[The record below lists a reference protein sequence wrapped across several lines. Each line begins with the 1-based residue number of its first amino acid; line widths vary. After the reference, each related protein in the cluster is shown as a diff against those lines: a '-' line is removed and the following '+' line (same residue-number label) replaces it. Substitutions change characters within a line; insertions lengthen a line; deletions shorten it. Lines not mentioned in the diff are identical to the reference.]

1 MYFKESDVSS
11 QCSSSSNQSTLSTN
25 DSSSPPSSR
34 SSSLTPRSNSPPL
47 PSRSSSPLPRPSS
60 SNAQSGNSTPN
71 TSDSFST
78 STPRSDLPLP
88 SRSSSPSLR
97 SSSPPPRPSSS
108 NAQSGKSTPNTSD
121 SFSTSTPRSNL
132 PLPSRSSSP
141 FLRSSSPL
149 QRPSSSNAQFG
160 KSTQNTSDSFSTST
174 SKSNLSSSRRSSDTS
189 SSTQLSSDKA
199 YVDFSEVLKKKPNKA
214 EDIYSVLTSNFIP
227 PENTWNQ
234 SIKEYPKAGIGKV
247 EKRSFQRSMCPDG
260 FAYSLQNKGVYC
272 VLCSLLVTD
281 DVLQRS
287 GLKVF
292 ISTPCSDWKRIKEKM
307 KIHMQSKVYLLA
319 DTKKVANIKAFE
331 KGVSIKSFYQER
343 LREKRQKN
351 TEVLHTLVDS
361 ILYLAIQGLPLRGHD
376 ESLKDD

>member
-1 MYFKESDVSS
+1 MFSS
-11 QCSSSSNQSTLSTN
+11 PTRTSSNTARSN
-25 DSSSPPSSR
+25 SSPPSSR
-34 SSSLTPRSNSPPL
+34 SSSLTPSPRSNSP
-47 PSRSSSPLPRPSS
+47 
-60 SNAQSGNSTPN
+60 Q
-71 TSDSFST
+71 
-78 STPRSDLPLP
+78 LP

-97 SSSPPPRPSSS
+97 SSSPPLRPSSS
-108 NAQSGKSTPNTSD
+108 SVQSGKSTPNTSD
-121 SFSTSTPRSNL
+121 SFSTSTPRS
-132 PLPSRSSSP
+132 
-141 FLRSSSPL
+141 
-149 QRPSSSNAQFG
+149 SNH
-160 KSTQNTSDSFSTST
+160 SF
-174 SKSNLSSSRRSSDTS
+174 SRRSSDTL
-189 SSTQLSSDKA
+189 SSTQPSSDKA

-247 EKRSFQRSMCPDG
+247 EKRYFQRSMCPDG

-292 ISTPCSDWKRIKEKM
+292 VSTPCSDWKRIKEKM
-307 KIHMQSKVYLLA
+307 KVHMQSEVHLLA

-331 KGVSIKSFYQER
+331 KGVSIESFYQER
-343 LREKRQKN
+343 LREKREKN

-361 ILYLAIQGLPLRGHD
+361 VLYLAIQGLPFRGHD
-376 ESLKDD
+376 ESLKDDSKNPGNFLRLLNLLKKYDTNLNESISLKSKKKGAKEMTSWKIQNEIIDVVGKKNINQQFKRLFTYFLTVPFLQSETQLS